1 MKSFNALSQ
10 IHSFQEQLADAI
22 QDKDICAQALFE
34 GFIEQT
40 IELYNLKTCDCGE
53 VYEGREDFCTCCIVQ
68 AARLR
73 ASAEQD
79 YQSRN
84 F

>member
-1 MKSFNALSQ
+1 MKSFDALSQ
-10 IHSFQEQLADAI
+10 IHSLQEQLSDAI
-22 QDKDICAQALFE
+22 QDRDPCAAALFE
-34 GFIEQT
+34 GFIADT

-73 ASAEQD
+73 ASDLAD
-79 YQSRN
+79 YESRN